1 MEVQL
6 GSRVLSWTVFCFIWL
21 PGPTSCACGRQAA
34 LHSVFLHLSCIN
46 YLKYFDSKERPGIP
60 MRPLAAPAKARRT
73 QTAMGTR
80 HPSAPSGCS
89 REGSPNTNSDGNL
102 ASKCALWLLLPRP
115 VDHYLW
121 SPSSPSSS

>member
-80 HPSAPSGCS
+80 PPSAPSGCS
-89 REGSPNTNSDGNL
+89 CRGRLITISGVLLVLL
-102 ASKCALWLLLPRP
+102 ALKHTQHFYTQVLMSI
-115 VDHYLW
+115 
-121 SPSSPSSS
+121 